1 MQYAFSRGGLLI
13 ALALLSACD
22 RHRADEALRVDAADV
37 MAIPRVWAELR
48 AYTRRN
54 GPMEPDE
61 LLYLDA
67 LRRAGS
73 DSTYIKISAL
83 VHRSQVAALRP
94 CALVA
99 LQQHGVLLKTGNCAP
114 DAATLLRIDRYVR
127 RHQLDDSALRYRVDA
142 NGDSVILN
150 KLVNYDPET
159 VYITVYQNVVVKVD
173 YSPY

>member
-37 MAIPRVWAELR
+37 MAIPRVWA
-48 AYTRRN
+48 
-54 GPMEPDE
+54 EPDE